1 MAQNLNRNSDHAEII
16 KNAVDKPG
24 SIKSS
29 ATTARNDGDEPFES
43 APRLIGEGT
52 VASKSFNQ
60 SAENDAFT
68 NVKEQQALNNSDALH
83 EETRI
88 SSEELLET
96 NKFAQRLCRK
106 RKFSEVAGA
115 SDVEEPVS

>member
-1 MAQNLNRNSDHAEII
+1 
-16 KNAVDKPG
+16 
-24 SIKSS
+24 
-29 ATTARNDGDEPFES
+29 
-43 APRLIGEGT
+43 

-68 NVKEQQALNNSDALH
+68 NVKEEQALNNSNALH

-96 NKFAQRLCRK
+96 NKLAQRLCRK

-115 SDVEEPVS
+115 SDVEEPVSNRLKIM